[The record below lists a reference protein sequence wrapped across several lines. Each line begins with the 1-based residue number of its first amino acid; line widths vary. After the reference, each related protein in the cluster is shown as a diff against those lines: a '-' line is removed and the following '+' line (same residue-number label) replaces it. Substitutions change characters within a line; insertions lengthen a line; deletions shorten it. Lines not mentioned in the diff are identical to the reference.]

1 MIDATRHPGG
11 ASWSLR
17 PSSGMTLRV
26 GPRALVSA
34 VLLVLALAL
43 VPVAQAALTLS
54 RAELNGTQ
62 LRVEG
67 SGAVPNATV
76 TIDRKSVV

>member
-1 MIDATRHPGG
+1 
-11 ASWSLR
+11 
-17 PSSGMTLRV
+17 MTLRV
-26 GPRALVSA
+26 GRRALVSA

-43 VPVAQAALTLS
+43 VPVAQAALTVS

-76 TIDRKSVV
+76 TIDGGAASGTADATGAFRMIGRAHV